1 MANDLQI
8 RVLLSALDKVTTPL
22 KRIAGGGNATARAL
36 KAARDR
42 VKELNQQQQDISAY
56 QRQRE
61 AVRQSA
67 EALAKGQEKLR
78 SYREQLK
85 AMDAPSAAFQKTFAN
100 AAAAV
105 DKLQA
110 KHTAQRTELQRL
122 LPIMR
127 SAGVDTRNL
136 GAAQSRLETQLSTA
150 NAAIE
155 AQRAKLTSLNR
166 LQERSAAVRAKLAK
180 GQEFA
185 GNAAVAGASS
195 AATGAALGSPILGM
209 IKSYSSFED
218 AMAGV
223 AKQVDGAR
231 NDSGQLTETYYDM
244 ARAIQ
249 KMSET
254 IPMATTDIAALVEG
268 AARMGIQGK
277 DDLLTFARTAA
288 TAATAFDLPADQIG
302 EDLARIAG
310 LYKLPIKNVAA
321 LGDAI
326 NYLDDNAQSKGGDI
340 IEVLKRTAG
349 ITASV
354 GMNYKDAAALG
365 STFLSLGSSA
375 EVAGTATNAMI
386 RELAIAEQQPK
397 RFGKA
402 LKVLG
407 LDASKIQKGMA
418 KDATG
423 TIQMVLTAINKLP
436 QDRQI
441 GVTTELFGKEYG
453 DDAAKL
459 ANNLKEYQRQLDLV
473 RGDKGA
479 GSMQREGDIKG
490 DLLSSQW
497 KMSQNRAFNLS
508 SDLGSTLRPALIE
521 LMNTLNGVL
530 EKVNGWAKTN
540 PELVTTL
547 LKVGAGAAALAAT
560 FGVLALGLAGILG
573 PMLITRFA
581 LGQIGIRLPNV
592 IGLFTRLGRRELP
605 ATTQSMGL
613 FARVSSSLSGIGQ
626 RLATSWQAAA
636 IQPGIWTRARA
647 SLVQFGSS
655 ISTTTSR
662 MGQAVTASLTWSKTL
677 AGQVASGIKGAAQA
691 TANLAKA
698 NAQGLAAATSRT
710 IAYVRANGLLGTS
723 LNVLRGGWTGL
734 VNVLRGAATGILG
747 GAAAGLRLVGQA
759 VLFLTRALLLN
770 PIGLLVTALALG
782 AVALIKYWEP
792 VKAFFAGM
800 WQGFKEGLAPL
811 QPLITG
817 VGSALAP
824 LAPIWDSISAA
835 LGTAWGWV
843 SRLFEPFKATSAE
856 LDTATSKGRIFGQ
869 WLAGLVNLIAGLPN
883 QFVAMGG
890 MLMDGLVNGI
900 TSRMGAVKD
909 AVMGAGESVINFFKE
924 KLDIHSPSRVFAALG
939 EYTMQGLTVGL
950 GKGEDGPLAQLMST
964 AKRLTAAGAVALG
977 IGAAPMALAQ
987 SLPQPTVFNGTQSQP
1002 ITFDDRPALPPA
1014 VPVVPSTGDH
1024 IEIHIHAGPAQ
1035 DPQAIARQVRA
1046 ELARIQA
1053 EKAARGRSSL
1063 KDRT

>member
-8 RVLLSALDKVTTPL
+8 RILLSALDKVTAPL

-78 SYREQLK
+78 AYREQLK

-136 GAAQSRLETQLSTA
+136 GAAQSRLEAQLGTA
-150 NAAIE
+150 NATIE

-195 AATGAALGSPILGM
+195 AATGAALGGPILGM

-231 NDSGQLTETYYDM
+231 DDNGQLTQTYYDM

-249 KMSET
+249 KMAET

-423 TIQMVLTAINKLP
+423 TIQMVLAAINKLP

-441 GVTTELFGKEYG
+441 GITTELFGKEYG

-473 RGDKGA
+473 RSDKGA

-490 DLLSSQW
+490 ELVSSQW

-508 SDLGSTLRPALIE
+508 SDLGAALRPALIE
-521 LMNTLNGVL
+521 LMNALNGLL
-530 EKVNGWAKTN
+530 EKVNGWAQAN

-547 LKVGAGAAALAAT
+547 LKVGAGAAALATT
-560 FGVLALGLAGILG
+560 FGVLALGLAGVMG
-573 PMLITRFA
+573 PFLALRFMLA
-581 LGQIGIRLPNV
+581 QVGIRLPSLL
-592 IGLFTRLGRRELP
+592 GLLFKLGKVALP
-605 ATTQSMGL
+605 L
-613 FARVSSSLSGIGQ
+613 V
-626 RLATSWQAAA
+626 AAA
-636 IQPGIWTRARA
+636 FR
-647 SLVQFGSS
+647 LV
-655 ISTTTSR
+655 
-662 MGQAVTASLTWSKTL
+662 
-677 AGQVASGIKGAAQA
+677 GAAA
-691 TANLAKA
+691 AANPIGAVVI
-698 NAQGLAAATSRT
+698 GLAAAGALIYANWKT
-710 IAYVRANGLLGTS
+710 IGPWFAGVWAEMKAR
-723 LNVLRGGWTGL
+723 
-734 VNVLRGAATGILG
+734 ATGGIAG
-747 GAAAGLRLVGQA
+747 IAGLILD
-759 VLFLTRALLLN
+759 FS
-770 PIGLLVTALALG
+770 PIGLFYRAFAAVLNYFGLELPTRLTELG
-782 AVALIKYWEP
+782 AVLLNGLTAGVSGGIGNIARQILDFSP
-792 VKAFFAGM
+792 VGLFYQAFAAVLNYF
-800 WQGFKEGLAPL
+800 GFDLPAKF
-811 QPLITG
+811 T
-817 VGSALAP
+817 
-824 LAPIWDSISAA
+824 
-835 LGTAWGWV
+835 
-843 SRLFEPFKATSAE
+843 E
-856 LDTATSKGRIFGQ
+856 L
-869 WLAGLVNLIAGLPN
+869 
-883 QFVAMGG
+883 GG
-890 MLMDGLVNGI
+890 MLLDGLVSGI
-900 TSRMGAVKD
+900 TNRLGAVKD
-909 AVMGAGESVINFFKE
+909 AVMNAGSSVIGWFKE
-924 KLDIHSPSRVFAALG
+924 KLDIHSPSRVFATLG
-939 EYTMQGLTVGL
+939 EYTMQGLAVGM
-950 GKGEDGPLAQLMST
+950 GKGEGSPLGQIADT
-964 AKRLTAAGAVALG
+964 AKRIVTTATAALALG
-977 IGAAPMALAQ
+977 GAPQLAAAQ
-987 SLPQPTVFNGTQSQP
+987 PLPPAQQQQIEAVRQATQQPATVAQAQP
-1002 ITFDDRPALPPA
+1002 SGDLTPLQRQIEAVRQATLQPAAAAIPKLGKDASPLQEQIEAVRQATLQQPAREPIAFDSRPALPPVA
-1014 VPVVPSTGDH
+1014 SAAPAAAGDAYN
-1024 IEIHIHAGPAQ
+1024 ITINAGAGM
-1035 DPQAIARQVRA
+1035 DAQAIAREVQA
-1046 ELARIQA
+1046 ALARIESQ
-1053 EKAARGRSSL
+1053 KAARGRSSL
-1063 KDRT
+1063 KDRN

>member
-8 RVLLSALDKVTTPL
+8 RVLLSALDKVTAPL

-61 AVRQSA
+61 AVQQSA

-78 SYREQLK
+78 AYREQLK

-105 DKLQA
+105 DKLQD

-136 GAAQSRLETQLSTA
+136 GAAQSRLEAQLSTA

-185 GNAAVAGASS
+185 GNAAMAGASS
-195 AATGAALGSPILGM
+195 AATGAAIGGPILGM

-231 NDSGQLTETYYDM
+231 DDNGQLTQTYYDM

-277 DDLLTFARTAA
+277 DNLLTFARTAA

-310 LYKLPIKNVAA
+310 LYKLPIKNVSE

-326 NYLDDNAQSKGGDI
+326 NYLDDNAQSKGGEI

-490 DLLSSQW
+490 DLLSSKW

-521 LMNTLNGVL
+521 LMDSLNGVL
-530 EKVNGWAKTN
+530 DKVNGWAKAN

-547 LKVGAGAAALAAT
+547 LKVSAGSAALAT
-560 FGVLALGLAGILG
+560 VFGVVALGLAGVMG
-573 PMLITRFA
+573 PFLALRFMLSM
-581 LGQIGIRLPNV
+581 IGIRLPSLIGLLFNLGKIALPLV
-592 IGLFTRLGRRELP
+592 ATGFRLLGTAVMANPIAAIIFGLVTAGTLLYANWSTIAPWFKGIWEEMKLGASGGITGIAKLILDFSPIGLFYRAFAAVMNYFGVELP
-605 ATTQSMGL
+605 AKFTD
-613 FARVSSSLSGIGQ
+613 
-626 RLATSWQAAA
+626 
-636 IQPGIWTRARA
+636 
-647 SLVQFGSS
+647 
-655 ISTTTSR
+655 
-662 MGQAVTASLTWSKTL
+662 
-677 AGQVASGIKGAAQA
+677 
-691 TANLAKA
+691 
-698 NAQGLAAATSRT
+698 
-710 IAYVRANGLLGTS
+710 
-723 LNVLRGGWTGL
+723 
-734 VNVLRGAATGILG
+734 LG
-747 GAAAGLRLVGQA
+747 GMMMQ
-759 VLFLTRALLLN
+759 
-770 PIGLLVTALALG
+770 
-782 AVALIKYWEP
+782 
-792 VKAFFAGM
+792 
-800 WQGFKEGLAPL
+800 
-811 QPLITG
+811 
-817 VGSALAP
+817 
-824 LAPIWDSISAA
+824 
-835 LGTAWGWV
+835 
-843 SRLFEPFKATSAE
+843 
-856 LDTATSKGRIFGQ
+856 
-869 WLAGLVNLIAGLPN
+869 
-883 QFVAMGG
+883 
-890 MLMDGLVNGI
+890 GLVNGI
-900 TSRMGAVKD
+900 TNGLGAVKN
-909 AVMGAGESVINFFKE
+909 AVMGAGESAINFFKE
-924 KLDIHSPSRVFAALG
+924 KLDIHSPSRVFASLG
-939 EYTMQGLTVGL
+939 EFTMQGLAIGL
-950 GKGEDGPLAQLMST
+950 GKGEGSPLAQIADT
-964 AKRLTAAGAVALG
+964 AKRIASAGAVALG
-977 IGAAPMALAQ
+977 IGTAATPALA
-987 SLPQPTVFNGTQSQP
+987 NG
-1002 ITFDDRPALPPA
+1002 ITFDDRPAMSAAAPA
-1014 VPVVPSTGDH
+1014 APAGGDTYHFH
-1024 IEIHIHAGPAQ
+1024 IAAAPGQ
-1035 DPQAIARQVRA
+1035 DPQALERQIRGIM
-1046 ELARIQA
+1046 ARIES

-1063 KDRT
+1063 KDRS